1 MRITNLPLNHWL
13 PEHALV
19 SSTRLV
25 VSFSLIQSV
34 SLNGVNPAF
43 HPMFVGLVLAGVVRN
58 AEDLLHSFEESC
70 LKRLALIFF
79 FYQRKLKTLGYDA
92 AIPPEQSKLVHYLS
106 ANETK
111 SGETY
116 GITIFEVFKTN
127 LCKTSSCQNM
137 AREAKQGVT
146 NLYPA
151 LLETFQP
158 QNGIHAFDA

>member
-58 AEDLLHSFEESC
+58 AEDLLHSFEESR

-79 FYQRKLKTLGYDA
+79 YQR
-92 AIPPEQSKLVHYLS
+92 
-106 ANETK
+106 N
-111 SGETY
+111 
-116 GITIFEVFKTN
+116 
-127 LCKTSSCQNM
+127 
-137 AREAKQGVT
+137 
-146 NLYPA
+146 
-151 LLETFQP
+151 
-158 QNGIHAFDA
+158 